1 MNSGSARALS
11 KSTNSLAV
19 AAHEWGATLAAAAA
33 GPAVLWHAQEHSAP
47 RKRRDLST
55 AVTGAGCCGQLQYT
69 LFE

>member
-19 AAHEWGATLAAAAA
+19 AAHEWGARLPAAAM
-33 GPAVLWHAQEHSAP
+33 AVALWHAHEHSAP